1 MREKGLPGGENNIQ
15 RMCREVGTVYYS
27 GKTDQL
33 IRSLQDG
40 RLSNDE
46 FVAVVRRR
54 LQRGLERPRDTGLFR
69 FIEATVECT
78 KKRLP

>member
-1 MREKGLPGGENNIQ
+1 
-15 RMCREVGTVYYS
+15 MCREVGSVYLN
-27 GKTDQL
+27 GKTDL
-33 IRSLQDG
+33 EWYSLQDG